1 MGVLQRIG
9 LAYMFGALLAQGR
22 TVKQQVV
29 TIVVLL
35 YGYWF
40 AMTAAARPR
49 LAAPWA
55 SSCSVAR
62 RSTMAAWW
70 DRLLLDWTRFGL
82 GNHTWV
88 SSVTWDPE
96 GHLLDDSGDWYGDA
110 RQPRGSVDRHQAAA
124 HGAPQRTLR
133 RRRARDDGR
142 IDVEL
147 VVPDQQE
154 SVDELVRSLLR
165 RHGRRRDRDDH
176 VGRRRTSVSS
186 VGRSR
191 SSSTE

>member
-49 LAAPWA
+49 RRRDGPAHARRR
-55 SSCSVAR
+55 R

-82 GNHTWV
+82 GNHLWV

-96 GHLLDDSGDWYGDA
+96 GIFSTIPADRHGDA
-110 RQPRGSVDRHQAAA
+110 RQPRRPVDRHEALA
-124 HGAPQRTLR
+124 HRTPQRPLR
-133 RRRARDDGR
+133 APARSG
-142 IDVEL
+142 
-147 VVPDQQE
+147 
-154 SVDELVRSLLR
+154 
-165 RHGRRRDRDDH
+165 
-176 VGRRRTSVSS
+176 
-186 VGRSR
+186 
-191 SSSTE
+191 